1 MAITYSLVATDW
13 EVDSATGNIRYTGHD
28 HNGADPSYAT
38 VIEFHRWL
46 QDLADDPYPADVSDE
61 VYIAMLNPSQR
72 STDNIITLINGYN
85 IDAGAAEH
93 LYDGSIIQTGGD
105 EIWDGITNFG
115 NANIQIQIQQN
126 GVVVDDDF
134 WNYNV
139 GGTCT
144 VATSTNV
151 ITDSGETWV
160 VNEFV
165 GYTVMNTSA
174 TARLGSIG
182 RVTSNTADTITFTAG
197 EMHNGSSADGWSDT
211 DTYLIGQPLNPNDAQ
226 GISHRFMIKVRDNG
240 VDIDG
245 RRLVGIC
252 RRMGNTYSEFKI
264 NGTSRGV
271 NVLAL
276 TDSTDLNCTTINS
289 TVIGATWDSEF
300 SGEDL
305 GFEAF
310 DVNGDGND
318 EEYYGKYTWT
328 GSHTINDLY
337 EYVKGQTEDGSN
349 YTVHGLNGEVL
360 RGINYSFGYDGEAG
374 GIVVSDYDMLT
385 WGTLIAHGGTSG
397 GAFAIGDAIHEDGSD
412 AWRGRILSID
422 PDVSMVVDV
431 TTGTVGN
438 GETFS
443 VDGDATV
450 TATVSSL
457 PTAVTGGG
465 VLHIIAN
472 DVTDDLFYAQ
482 VIKGTMAGDDDY
494 LYYCGTDLITADHTD
509 YCQVAD
515 EISDG
520 TITTRTVSTP
530 IIGVSTGTA
539 IIGSYGFGIDNAKL
553 LATDKVFD
561 LTNTLITPP
570 NTVTN
575 TVSGVVSG
583 SDYILVAPWD
593 GASTD
598 DNGDPAI
605 DTDQMTIATS
615 ALTGAGV
622 TSIEVNNIP
631 GSTPDAGTIR
641 VVNDEGFH
649 IRVPYSSYDDATD
662 IFTVTATDFN
672 GSGLTDTV
680 QIGNHVYISYID
692 KLAEATT
699 EAFYA
704 VYDNTLDF
712 VLIVRDGGVTPIKQ
726 HIVEWTFTSTSQTTG
741 VIRTSDL

>member
-1 MAITYSLVATDW
+1 MAITHSLVAGDW
-13 EVDSATGNIRYTGHD
+13 TVDSATGNIRYDGDD
-28 HNGADPSYAT
+28 HNETSPSYAT

-46 QDLADDPYPADVSDE
+46 QGLADDQSPADVSDE

-85 IDAGAAEH
+85 IDAAAAEH
-93 LYDGSIIQTGGD
+93 LYDGSIIQTDGD

-115 NANIQIQIQQN
+115 NANVQIQIQQN
-126 GVVVDDDF
+126 GDVIEDDY
-134 WNYNV
+134 WNYNL
-139 GGTCT
+139 GAA
-144 VATSTNV
+144 ATSGSATL
-151 ITDSGETWV
+151 IEDTGIGWV
-160 VNEFV
+160 ANEWA
-165 GYTVMNTSA
+165 GYTIVNT
-174 TARLGSIG
+174 TDGCWG
-182 RVTSNTADTITFTAG
+182 RVTSNTTEIAYFATG
-197 EMHNGSSADGWSDT
+197 ELHGGTNDDFEAA

-276 TDSTDLNCTTINS
+276 TDSTDLNCTTVNS

-305 GFEAF
+305 GYEAF
-310 DVNGDGND
+310 DVNGDGSN

-328 GSHTINDLY
+328 GTHAINDLY
-337 EYVKGQTEDGSN
+337 EYVKGQTEDGSV

-431 TTGTVGN
+431 TAGTVGN

-443 VDGDATV
+443 VDGAATV
-450 TATVSSL
+450 TATTSSL
-457 PTAVTGGG
+457 PTVVTGGG

-472 DVTDDLFYAQ
+472 DTTDDIFYAQ
-482 VIKGTMAGDDDY
+482 VIKGTMAADNDY

-515 EISDG
+515 EISGG
-520 TITTRTVSTP
+520 TITSRTIATP

-539 IIGSYGFGIDNAKL
+539 IIGSYGFGIDNLKL
-553 LATDKVFD
+553 NSTDKVFD
-561 LTNTLITPP
+561 LTNTQITPP

-593 GASTD
+593 SVTYD

-605 DTDQMTIATS
+605 ETDQMTIATT

-622 TSIEVNNIP
+622 TEIEVNAIP
-631 GSTPDAGTIR
+631 GSTPDSGTIR

-649 IRVPYSSYDDATD
+649 IRVEYSSYVDSTN

-672 GSGLTDTV
+672 GSGLTDTA

-692 KLAEATT
+692 KLAEATS
-699 EAFYA
+699 ENFVA
-704 VYDNTLDF
+704 VFDNTLDL
-712 VLIVRDGGVTPIKQ
+712 VLIARDGGTTPIKQ
-726 HIVEWTFTSTSQTTG
+726 HIVAWDFSSTSQTTG
-741 VIRTSDL
+741 VIRTTDA

>member
-1 MAITYSLVATDW
+1 MAITHSLVAGDW
-13 EVDSATGNIRYTGHD
+13 TVDSATGDIRYGGHD
-28 HNGADPSYAT
+28 HNDADPSYAT
-38 VIEFHRWL
+38 VIQFHRWL
-46 QDLADDPYPADVSDE
+46 QGLADDQHPADVSDE

-93 LYDGSIIQTGGD
+93 LYDGSIIQTDGD

-115 NANIQIQIQQN
+115 NANVQIQIQQN
-126 GVVVDDDF
+126 GVVVDDDL

-144 VATSTNV
+144 VATTTNV
-151 ITDSGETWV
+151 ITDNGETWV

-165 GYTVMNTSA
+165 EYTVINTSV
-174 TARLGSIG
+174 TDRLGNIG

-211 DTYLIGQPLNPNDAQ
+211 DTYLIGQPLNPNAAQ

-276 TDSTDLNCTTINS
+276 TDSTDLNCTTVNS
-289 TVIGATWDSEF
+289 TVIGTTWDGEF
-300 SGEDL
+300 SGEDV
-305 GFEAF
+305 GYEAF
-310 DVNGDGND
+310 DVNGDGTP

-360 RGINYSFGYDGEAG
+360 RGINYSFGYDTPLG
-374 GIVVSDYDMLT
+374 GIAVSDYDMLT
-385 WGTLIAHGGTSG
+385 WGTLITHDAEAGGS
-397 GAFAIGDAIHEDGSD
+397 FAVGDAIHEDGSD
-412 AWRGRILSID
+412 AWRGRILSVDATNTI
-422 PDVSMVVDV
+422 VVDV

-438 GETFS
+438 AETFS
-443 VDGDATV
+443 VDGLASV
-450 TATVSSL
+450 TAETQSE
-457 PTAVTGGG
+457 PTPVTGGG

-472 DVTDDLFYAQ
+472 DVTDDIFYAQ
-482 VIKGTMAGDDDY
+482 VIKGTMAAEDAV
-494 LYYCGTDLITADHTD
+494 LYYAATDLATADHTD
-509 YCQVAD
+509 SYQVDDATTP
-515 EISDG
+515 ITSR
-520 TITTRTVSTP
+520 TISTP

-539 IIGSYGFGIDNAKL
+539 IIGSYGFGIDNLKL
-553 LATDKVFD
+553 NSTDKVFD
-561 LTNTLITPP
+561 LTNTQITPP

-593 GASTD
+593 SVTYD

-605 DTDQMTIATS
+605 ETDQMLIATT

-622 TSIEVNNIP
+622 VAIEVNAIP

-649 IRVPYSSYDDATD
+649 IRVEYSSYVDATD

-692 KLAEATT
+692 KLAEATS
-699 EAFYA
+699 ENFVA
-704 VYDNTLDF
+704 VFDNTLDL
-712 VLIVRDGGVTPIKQ
+712 VLIARDGGTTPIKQ
-726 HIVEWTFTSTSQTTG
+726 HIVAWDFSSTSQTTG
-741 VIRTSDL
+741 VIRTTDA